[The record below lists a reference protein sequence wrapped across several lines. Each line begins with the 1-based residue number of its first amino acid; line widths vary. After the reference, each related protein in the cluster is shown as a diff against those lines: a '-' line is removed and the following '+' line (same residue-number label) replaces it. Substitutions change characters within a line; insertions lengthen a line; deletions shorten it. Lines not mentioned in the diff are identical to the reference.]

1 MLATQRILHEP
12 RKPGEFVNPFR
23 NLAPLLLAAML
34 GGVALPAQSADL
46 EIEVRGIKARTG
58 QVHAALFDNAE
69 DFAIDLT
76 FRATVSKDGEVKVGV
91 FTKDNSMPRAPAG
104 LAAALANAASV
115 RLHMTDIAPGTY
127 AIALYHDVNND
138 GKVDTNFDGKPL
150 EPWGMSNNPKYTGRK
165 LTFDDAKFELPAE
178 GLRLVIDLQQ

>member
-1 MLATQRILHEP
+1 MLEPQRIFQESHEP
-12 RKPGEFVNPFR
+12 GDFVDPFKII
-23 NLAPLLLAAML
+23 ASLLLAPMFM
-34 GGVALPAQSADL
+34 GIALSAKSADL

-76 FRATVSKDGEVKVGV
+76 FRATVGKDGEVKIGV
-91 FTKDNSMPRAPAG
+91 FTKDNSLPRAPAG
-104 LAAALANAASV
+104 LAAAPANAATV
-115 RLHMTDIAPGTY
+115 RLHITDIAPGTY
-127 AIALYHDVNND
+127 AVALYHDVNND
-138 GKVDTNFDGKPL
+138 GKVDTNFEGKPL
-150 EPWGMSNNPKYTGRK
+150 EPWGMSNNPKYAGRK

>member
-1 MLATQRILHEP
+1 MLETRCILHEL
-12 RKPGEFVNPFR
+12 RKPGDTVKPFR
-23 NLAPLLLAAML
+23 ILASLPLAAML
-34 GGVALPAQSADL
+34 MGIAPSVNSADL

-76 FRATVSKDGEVKVGV
+76 FRAMVGKDGEIKVGV
-91 FTKDNSMPRAPAG
+91 FTKEDRMPRAPAG
-104 LAAALANAASV
+104 LAAAPAKAATV
-115 RLHMTDIAPGTY
+115 LLHMTDIAPGTY
-127 AIALYHDVNND
+127 AVALYHDVNND

-150 EPWGMSNNPKYTGRK
+150 EPWGMSNNPKYAGRK

-178 GLRLVIDLQQ
+178 GLKLVIDLQQ

>member
-1 MLATQRILHEP
+1 MDIVATLLPKSGSSASRL
-12 RKPGEFVNPFR
+12 GFAV
-23 NLAPLLLAAML
+23 LLVAALTGAALSAPA
-34 GGVALPAQSADL
+34 ADL
-46 EIEVRGIKARTG
+46 DIEVRGIKARTG

-76 FRATVSKDGEVKVGV
+76 FRAMVSKEGEVKIGV
-91 FTKDNSMPRAPAG
+91 FTKDNSMPRSPAG
-104 LAAALANAASV
+104 QAAAPANAAMV
-115 RLHMTDIAPGTY
+115 RLHITDIPPGTY
-127 AIALYHDVNND
+127 AVALYHDVNND

-178 GLRLVIDLQQ
+178 GLQLVIDLQQ